1 MDCEFIP
8 LYPPSPPPCNK
19 RIFFLTNFFYDKKR
33 FDAWIRSL
41 DFYSGNDLL
50 YLSPSSGTIPDAAV
64 IKRGVKR
71 EKPFKERKVFDSTTF
86 PDKNNKLVEDE
97 ESFDADD
104 DDDDDD
110 DLPINRRDLVEME
123 G

>member
-8 LYPPSPPPCNK
+8 YTAPLFLYFPATTDL
-19 RIFFLTNFFYDKKR
+19 FFLTDIFKKR

-50 YLSPSSGTIPDAAV
+50 YLSPSGTIPDAAV
-64 IKRGVKR
+64 IKKGMKR
-71 EKPFKERKVFDSTTF
+71 EKPFKERKVFDSTSF
-86 PDKNNKLVEDE
+86 PDKDKLDSYDLVDDE
-97 ESFDADD
+97 
-104 DDDDDD
+104 DD
-110 DLPINRRDLVEME
+110 DLPINKRDLAETE